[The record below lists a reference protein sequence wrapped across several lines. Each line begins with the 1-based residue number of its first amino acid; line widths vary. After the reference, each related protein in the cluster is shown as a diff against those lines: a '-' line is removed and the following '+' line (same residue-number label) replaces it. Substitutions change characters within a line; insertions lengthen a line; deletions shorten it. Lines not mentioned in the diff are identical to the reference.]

1 MEDFMI
7 TGYTLEEVI
16 DLSEGETSFGDD
28 FNDDVIKY
36 LEQFKELKKKFET
49 TKKNIY
55 KGLRLCQEKRVKL
68 YVQRCERS
76 FDDEYVIYT
85 DTWETNPNPTI
96 STFVADVCDEDF
108 LIKLEKA
115 IKLFFEHIRTK
126 KEAQCQTTP

>member
-28 FNDDVIKY
+28 FHDDVIKY

-55 KGLRLCQEKRVKL
+55 KGLRLCQERGVKL
-68 YVQRCERS
+68 YVQKCERS
-76 FDDEYVIYT
+76 FLDEFVIYT
-85 DTWETNPNPTI
+85 DTWATNPNPTI
-96 STFVADVCDEDF
+96 ATFLADVSDEDF

-126 KEAQCQTTP
+126 KE